1 MSVYTDKV
9 VSAANDLEKAE
20 AAEKVCIS
28 RLNAIRGHNGQGG
41 YAITIDGIRVD
52 VSVCDN
58 RTYQGTL
65 IRGREMIHLG
75 ALKALGAEVDFA
87 KARVKAAKEKLE
99 LIVKEFKA

>member
-1 MSVYTDKV
+1 MSIYTYNV

-20 AAEKVCIS
+20 AAHQACVN
-28 RLNAIRGHNGQGG
+28 RLNQIRGHKGQSG
-41 YAITIDGIRVD
+41 YAITIDGVRVD
-52 VSVCDN
+52 VSVCDS

-75 ALKALGAEVDFA
+75 ALKVLGAEVDFA
-87 KARVKAAKEKLE
+87 KLRVQAAKEKPE